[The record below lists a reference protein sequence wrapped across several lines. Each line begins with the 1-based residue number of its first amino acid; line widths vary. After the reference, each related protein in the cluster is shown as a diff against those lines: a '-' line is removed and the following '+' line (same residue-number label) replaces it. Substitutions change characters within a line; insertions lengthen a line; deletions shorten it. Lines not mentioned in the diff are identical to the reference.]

1 MTDRL
6 IYENQ
11 VYCRS
16 EGGTVVQNYSQ
27 ELGLLRTIIRG
38 METRA
43 MRANQITHK
52 YLRAE
57 CMALAH
63 PVGDGVIVLN
73 RAATDAFDDLSESV
87 VTRSSGMERGAT
99 FKSVC
104 SELLNVLAS
113 YVGSDA
119 DSVNADTV
127 ATLHS
132 HLEEWL
138 SQRTASHQVFIP
150 CAIFP
155 GKAEPFSIGPVLFI
169 YMDDV
174 TRSDFY
180 LSSDDLFHRGAFD
193 DMLAS
198 MKVSRAHWLACVS
211 IEHCDEQ
218 RGQEIGALAADLAI
232 VGLQLALPLFWNT
245 RRMSRLDV
253 RRGEAEAH
261 TIMRS
266 GSSYSA
272 SYSNLDAGVP
282 IGPGMIAKTLQIAAP
297 VIEAVGKCVTSFATG
312 QFRLPKLEQAWCDA
326 AYWLHE
332 ALVETSDAIAFA
344 KLETALEVLV
354 SAENTSGSGSRIEL
368 ILAAFYSLSPND
380 MLTSESTTTAKQFAR
395 GMVQDRSRILHGTWS
410 TLNPRLGMDRQGMEQ
425 FVIEVIRRAAVEL
438 EAYANT
444 TAPTDEIEPFLM
456 WVKPERNLQASGV
469 PCGVL

>member
-1 MTDRL
+1 MA
-6 IYENQ
+6 
-11 VYCRS
+11 
-16 EGGTVVQNYSQ
+16 QNYSQ
-27 ELGLLRTIIRG
+27 ELGLVRTIVRG

-43 MRANQITHK
+43 MPANQITHE
-52 YLRAE
+52 YLSAE
-57 CMALAH
+57 CMTLAH

-73 RAATDAFDDLSESV
+73 RAATDAFDDLSESL
-87 VTRSSGMERGAT
+87 VTRSAGMERGAR
-99 FKSVC
+99 FKSVR

-119 DSVNADTV
+119 DSVNADIV

-132 HLEEWL
+132 HLEEWF
-138 SQRTASHQVFIP
+138 SQRTASRQVFIP
-150 CAIFP
+150 CAISP
-155 GKAEPFSIGPVLFI
+155 WKAERFSIGPVLFI

-174 TRSDFY
+174 KRSDFY
-180 LSSDDLFHRGAFD
+180 PSSDDLIHRGAFD

-198 MKVSRAHWLACVS
+198 MKVSRARWLACVS
-211 IEHCDEQ
+211 VEHCDQQ

-232 VGLQLALPLFWNT
+232 AGLQLALPLFWDT

-253 RRGEAEAH
+253 RRGEAQAQ
-261 TIMRS
+261 TITRS
-266 GSSYSA
+266 GSSYSV
-272 SYSNLDAGVP
+272 SYSNLDAGLP
-282 IGPGMIAKTLQIAAP
+282 IGPGTMAEALQNAAP
-297 VIEAVGKCVTSFATG
+297 AIEAMGKCVTSFATG
-312 QFRLPKLEQAWCDA
+312 QFKFPKLEQAWCDA

-332 ALVETSDAIAFA
+332 ALAETSDAIAFA

-380 MLTSESTTTAKQFAR
+380 TLTSESMTTAKQFAK
-395 GMVQDRSRILHGTWS
+395 GIVQDRSRILHGTWS

-438 EAYANT
+438 DVYTNT
-444 TAPTDEIEPFLM
+444 KAPIDEIEPFLM
-456 WVKPERNLQASGV
+456 WVKSKNEPS
-469 PCGVL
+469 P